1 MLFGI
6 KILLTPNSVVVV
18 VSHYFVVEGCAYAN
32 LMRNGAINKPYCNDS
47 HQTISTYIKK
57 NETAFLELIK

>member
-1 MLFGI
+1 MTDSEQCSSCSISLFCGG
-6 KILLTPNSVVVV
+6 
-18 VSHYFVVEGCAYAN
+18 GCAYAN

-57 NETAFLELIK
+57 NETAF

>member
-18 VSHYFVVEGCAYAN
+18 VSHYFVVEDIAYAN

-47 HQTISTYIKK
+47 HQTIS
-57 NETAFLELIK
+57 